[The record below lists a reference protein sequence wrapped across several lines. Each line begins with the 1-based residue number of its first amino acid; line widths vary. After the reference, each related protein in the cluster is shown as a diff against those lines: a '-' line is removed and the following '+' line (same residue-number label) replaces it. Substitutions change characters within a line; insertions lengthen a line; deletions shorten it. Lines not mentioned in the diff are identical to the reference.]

1 MIELYLRINKTH
13 HMSQKTISQISIQ
26 IFRQSID
33 KYHQIDKVDQAF
45 ENPYASDTLD
55 HLLYRKNWIDT
66 VQWHYED
73 LIRDP
78 EINPV
83 EGMALKRLIDASNQ
97 DRTDTVEYI
106 DSYFLNKYK
115 EVEAQEEATVNSESP
130 AWALDRLSILELK
143 IYHMEEEAHRKEAS
157 ESHREKCNAK
167 LQVLLEQR
175 KDLSAAID
183 LLLEDIEKGSKYM
196 KVYKQMK
203 MYNDEE
209 TNPVLYKDK
218 S

>member
-1 MIELYLRINKTH
+1 MSQNSTSQRSIKIFKESINKYH
-13 HMSQKTISQISIQ
+13 L
-26 IFRQSID
+26 ID
-33 KYHQIDKVDQAF
+33 EVDQAF
-45 ENPYASDTLD
+45 ENPYPADSLE

-78 EINPV
+78 EIDPV
-83 EGMALKRLIDASNQ
+83 EGMKLKRLIDASNQ

-106 DSYFLNKYK
+106 DSYFLNQFKDVVVR
-115 EVEAQEEATVNSESP
+115 EDATVNSESP

-143 IYHMEEEAHRKEAS
+143 IYHMEEEANRQEAS
-157 ESHREKCNAK
+157 KSHREKCNAK
-167 LQVLLEQR
+167 LQVLLNQR
-175 KDLSAAID
+175 EDLGSSIDD
-183 LLLEDIEKGSKYM
+183 LLQDIASGSKYM
-196 KVYKQMK
+196 KIYKQMK
-203 MYNDEE
+203 MYNDED

>member
-1 MIELYLRINKTH
+1 
-13 HMSQKTISQISIQ
+13 MSQNHISLLSVK

-33 KYHQIDKVDQAF
+33 NYHRVDKVDQF
-45 ENPYASDTLD
+45 FKNPYPSDALE

-78 EINPV
+78 EIEPG
-83 EGMALKRLIDASNQ
+83 EGMKLKRLIDASNQ

-106 DSYFLNKYK
+106 DSYFLNNFKNVAPQK
-115 EVEAQEEATVNSESP
+115 NATVNSESP

-143 IYHMEEEAHRKEAS
+143 IYHLEEEANRKEAT
-157 ESHREKCNAK
+157 ESHREKCQEK

-175 KDLSAAID
+175 EDLSSAID
-183 LLLEDIEKGSKYM
+183 QLLHDIAQGTKYM

-203 MYNDEE
+203 MYNDED
-209 TNPVLYKDK
+209 TNPVLYRDK

>member
-1 MIELYLRINKTH
+1 
-13 HMSQKTISQISIQ
+13 
-26 IFRQSID
+26 
-33 KYHQIDKVDQAF
+33 VDQAF
-45 ENPYASDTLD
+45 ENPYPGDALE

-78 EINPV
+78 EIDPV
-83 EGMALKRLIDASNQ
+83 EGMKLKRLIDASNQ

-106 DSYFLNKYK
+106 DSFFLNQFKDV
-115 EVEAQEEATVNSESP
+115 EVQKGATTNSESP

-143 IYHMEEEAHRKEAS
+143 IYHMEEEANRKEAS

-167 LQVLLEQR
+167 LQVLLTQR
-175 KDLSAAID
+175 EDLGSSIDD
-183 LLLEDIEKGSKYM
+183 LLKDIASGSKYM

-203 MYNDEE
+203 MYNDED